1 MGEHSLNSVMVKT
14 CEKLDYCGKSQPFL
28 ILLLIA
34 DVITI
39 DKTNENFRL
48 LYDVKGRFTIHRIKQ
63 EEAMVNIT
71 SDLQNIVLSFIIAI
85 LKDAVLKL
93 MFANED
99 YDYICTVY
107 ISYIQFFQTS
117 FLHGWIY
124 FNDTWCVSLPH

>member
-1 MGEHSLNSVMVKT
+1 MVKT
-14 CEKLDYCGKSQPFL
+14 CEKLDYCGIGKSQPFL

-71 SDLQNIVLSFIIAI
+71 SDLQNICFV
-85 LKDAVLKL
+85 
-93 MFANED
+93 
-99 YDYICTVY
+99 
-107 ISYIQFFQTS
+107 
-117 FLHGWIY
+117 IY
-124 FNDTWCVSLPH
+124 YSNIERCSTEVNVCQ